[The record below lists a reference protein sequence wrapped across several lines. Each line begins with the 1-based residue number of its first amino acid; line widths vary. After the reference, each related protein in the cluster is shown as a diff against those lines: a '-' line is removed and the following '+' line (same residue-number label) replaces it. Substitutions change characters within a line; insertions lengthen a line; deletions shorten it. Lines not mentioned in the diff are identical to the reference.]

1 MIVNYDEFKLQDDYF
16 LKGEADAYF
25 NRNSRKLS
33 NVKKDEDFIFSSI
46 VRMNIKPKTVLEVGC
61 ANGFRLNWLNQD
73 YNCRVVGIEPS
84 KQAVEDG
91 NKKFPNIELKI
102 GTSDMLEK
110 IESFFNIIILGFFV
124 YLLPREKLFKL
135 AYEVDRHLEE
145 GVYVVGLDFNTKFP
159 IMNRYAHLKDIYSF
173 KFDLAK
179 MFTWNPQ
186 YMEVFKQIINHDEK
200 PFLGNQDEVIGCTI
214 LRKNSISQSYMNPK
228 NFQH

>member
-1 MIVNYDEFKLQDDYF
+1 
-16 LKGEADAYF
+16 
-25 NRNSRKLS
+25 
-33 NVKKDEDFIFSSI
+33 
-46 VRMNIKPKTVLEVGC
+46 
-61 ANGFRLNWLNQD
+61 
-73 YNCRVVGIEPS
+73 
-84 KQAVEDG
+84 
-91 NKKFPNIELKI
+91 
-102 GTSDMLEK
+102 MLEK

-145 GVYVVGLDFNTKFP
+145 GGYVVGLDFNTKFP